1 MLELE
6 VNPGGS
12 AEEEDDDN
20 GVKSSLVG
28 SPRAWKRARAP
39 STRDA
44 AMRAESTERLDMDL
58 LAGPDG
64 ATVATL
70 IGWNTVGAMDGTK
83 MSRERQP

>member
-1 MLELE
+1 MK
-6 VNPGGS
+6 PGEDD
-12 AEEEDDDN
+12 EEEDDDD

-28 SPRAWKRARAP
+28 SPRAWERARAP

-44 AMRAESTERLDMDL
+44 AMRAGSTERLDMDL

-70 IGWNTVGAMDGTK
+70 IGWNTVGAMAGTK
-83 MSRERQP
+83 TSRECQP